1 MVPSLETFISLGF
14 LVTILKGKILSAG
27 LPPSVSMIAT
37 VTGMLLSLDLKN
49 KQRDADLTVAKE
61 KVSQEE
67 KKAAAKVAADK
78 EKREDFRKGQELYI
92 NYLKATKPDGKSLK
106 TLTKDARKNLK

>member
-1 MVPSLETFISLGF
+1 MNTGLSKVNLVASEPSSEIVISLGF

-49 KQRDADLTVAKE
+49 KSIEVKNAPSPKL
-61 KVSQEE
+61 
-67 KKAAAKVAADK
+67 
-78 EKREDFRKGQELYI
+78 FI
-92 NYLKATKPDGKSLK
+92 NVCPNAIRFFS
-106 TLTKDARKNLK
+106 NL